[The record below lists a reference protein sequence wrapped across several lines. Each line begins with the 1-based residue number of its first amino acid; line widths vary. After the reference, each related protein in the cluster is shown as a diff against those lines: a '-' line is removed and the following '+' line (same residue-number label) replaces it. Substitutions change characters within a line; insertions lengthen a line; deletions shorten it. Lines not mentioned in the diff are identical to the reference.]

1 MVIEST
7 IKSQIAFSKNSGVS
21 QPDTAGARGKIVVDA
36 PKMQFMRNVGIIAHI
51 DAGKTTTTE
60 RILFYTG
67 LTYKVGSVDEGTT
80 VMDFMDQER
89 ERGITIKSAAIT
101 CQWGEHKINIID
113 TPGHV
118 DFTAE
123 VERSLRVLDGGVV
136 VFDAVQGVEPQS
148 ETVWRQADKYSVPR
162 ICFVNKMD
170 RVGADYYNTIA
181 MIEERLGANPV
192 SIQIPIGSEKTFNGA
207 IDLIES
213 KAWMFSGEIGCKPIS
228 IDIPP
233 EYQVQVQEK
242 REKLIEKVA
251 EVDDLLATIYL
262 ESNAI
267 DIKDIKSAIRRA
279 TLAGKLVPVLCGSA
293 FRNIGI
299 PPLLDAVIEYL
310 PSPAEMPPVKGNDPR
325 DGKELIRKAEE
336 TEPLAAL
343 AFKVVTDPFMGRL
356 VYVRVYSGEIKNG
369 VQLLNSI
376 RNDRERPG
384 RIFRMHANHREEVEG
399 VRCGDIG
406 TILGLKKTFT
416 GDTLCSISHP
426 ISLEAIAFPEPV
438 ISVVIEPKSKE
449 DAEKMVAT
457 LVKLG
462 EEDPTFKLYSDPD
475 TGESLISG
483 MGELHLDVIAQ
494 RMLREFGVSVRLGRP
509 QVAYKE
515 TISGMVRA
523 EGRFIKQLGGKGQF
537 GHVWVEIEPGER
549 GSGFQF
555 EDKIRGGAIPKEYV
569 PAVEQGMREAMGGGV
584 VAGYP
589 LVDIKAR
596 LVDGSYHPVDSSEMA
611 FKMAGSLALK
621 EGARKAKPVV
631 LEPIMKMEVVT
642 PEEFMGDIIG
652 DLSSRRAR
660 IENIEARANAKII
673 SCFIPVGETFGYA
686 TSIRSMSKG
695 RATYSMEFHNY
706 QEVPSS
712 VAQELVSR
720 TGEYRK

>member
-1 MVIEST
+1 MADGKV
-7 IKSQIAFSKNSGVS
+7 VS
-21 QPDTAGARGKIVVDA
+21 ETSVMELK
-36 PKMQFMRNVGIIAHI
+36 RNIGIIAHI

-67 LTYKVGSVDEGTT
+67 RTYKIGSVDEGTT

-89 ERGITIKSAAIT
+89 ERGITIKSAAT
-101 CQWGEHKINIID
+101 SCRWREHQINIID

-148 ETVWRQADKYSVPR
+148 ETVWRQADKYAVPR
-162 ICFVNKMD
+162 ICFINKMD
-170 RVGADYYNTIA
+170 RTGADFYNAIA
-181 MIEERLGANPV
+181 MIEDRLGANPV
-192 SIQIPIGSEKTFNGA
+192 ALQIPIGAEKNFKGA
-207 IDLIES
+207 IDLIER
-213 KAWMFSGEIGCKPIS
+213 KAWVFSGEQGCEPEL
-228 IDIPP
+228 IDIPV
-233 EYQVQVQEK
+233 EYQDKVQEQ

-251 EVDDLLATIYL
+251 EADDLLATMYL
-262 ESNAI
+262 ESASI
-267 DIKDIKSAIRRA
+267 EIAEIKKALRRA
-279 TLAGKLVPVLCGSA
+279 TLVGKIVPVLCGSA
-293 FRNIGI
+293 FRNVGI
-299 PPLLDAVIEYL
+299 PLLLDAIVDYL
-310 PSPAEMPPVKGNDPR
+310 PSPADMPPVKGQDVK
-325 DGKELIRKAEE
+325 DGKELIRKAEA

-356 VYVRVYSGEIKNG
+356 VYVRVYSGEIKSS
-369 VQLLNSI
+369 VQLLNST
-376 RNDRERPG
+376 RNERERPG

-399 VRCGDIG
+399 IGCGGIG
-406 TILGLKKTFT
+406 AILGLKKTFT
-416 GDTLCSISHP
+416 GDTLCSIAHP
-426 ISLEAIAFPEPV
+426 IALDAITFPEPV
-438 ISVVIEPKSKE
+438 ISVVIEPKSKV
-449 DAEKMVAT
+449 DAEKMVTT
-457 LVKLG
+457 LIKLG
-462 EEDPTFKLYSDPD
+462 EEDPTFKLRQDPD

-494 RMLREFGVSVRLGRP
+494 RMLREFGVSVSMGRP
-509 QVAYKE
+509 QVAYRE
-515 TISGMVRA
+515 TISESVRA

-537 GHVWVEIEPGER
+537 GHVWVELEPGER

-569 PAVEQGMREAMGGGV
+569 PAVEEGMREAMGGGV
-584 VAGYP
+584 LGGYP

-621 EGARKAKPVV
+621 EGAKKAKPVI

-642 PEEFMGDIIG
+642 PDEFMGDIIG
-652 DLSSRRAR
+652 DLNARRAR
-660 IENIEARANAKII
+660 IDNIEARANAKTIH
-673 SCFIPVGETFGYA
+673 CFIPVGETFGYA
-686 TSIRSMSKG
+686 TSIRSMSQG
-695 RATYSMEFHNY
+695 RATYSMEFHHY
-706 QEVPSS
+706 QEVPSA